1 MLAKILDVVRKDSV
15 EPTFYTYR
23 QIVVNKKKGGKR
35 IINIPDVPLMKAQRL
50 LLPFCQQLRIHS
62 CAHGFVCSKS
72 IITHASLHIAKESI
86 LTIDIENFFGS
97 ITAEHLENVFHNH
110 GVQNS
115 EDLDL
120 LIKLTTINR
129 KLPQGAP
136 TSPVLSNAVAFDM
149 DFELNEWA
157 VKNNLTYSRYADD
170 MVFSSETKGIENTC
184 IDEVTQI
191 ILKFGFKLNHS
202 KTRILPQGKRQV
214 VTGLVV
220 NTKLNVKREY
230 LRNTSAIL
238 HNILNNPFNALSQV
252 SRGTV
257 YSTFLSY
264 EKKYLSR
271 SLPLKSLH
279 YLIKHQRIQ
288 KKLINPTRIRLSQKY
303 FNSLY
308 LPLFRLLLLLQ
319 GVNGRIS
326 FISSVLGEDK
336 ISVQKLRNQFK
347 EIEKVL
353 FGNYSINWSTNT
365 TRLYKNIL
373 RECPQLR
380 TRIKG

>member
-1 MLAKILDVVRKDSV
+1 MLTEILDVIRNDSV

-23 QIVVNKKKGGKR
+23 QVAVHKKKGGKR
-35 IINIPDVPLMKAQRL
+35 IINIPNVPLRKSQKL
-50 LLPFCQQLRIHS
+50 LLPFFQQLRTHS
-62 CAHGFVCSKS
+62 CAHGFVCGKS

-86 LTIDIENFFGS
+86 LTVDIEDFFGS
-97 ITAEHLENVFHNH
+97 ITTEHLEKVFRSH
-110 GVQNS
+110 GVQKR
-115 EDLDL
+115 EDLEL
-120 LIKLTTINR
+120 LIKLTTINGR
-129 KLPQGAP
+129 LPQGAP
-136 TSPVLSNAVAFDM
+136 TSPILSNAVVFSM
-149 DFELNEWA
+149 DFELNKWA
-157 VKNNLTYSRYADD
+157 TKNNLIYSRYADD
-170 MVFSSETKGIENTC
+170 MVFSSETRTIEKTC
-184 IDEVTQI
+184 IDAVSQI
-191 ILKFGFKLNHS
+191 AQKFGFKLNNS

-336 ISVQKLRNQFK
+336 ISVQRLRNQFK

>member
-1 MLAKILDVVRKDSV
+1 
-15 EPTFYTYR
+15 
-23 QIVVNKKKGGKR
+23 
-35 IINIPDVPLMKAQRL
+35 
-50 LLPFCQQLRIHS
+50 
-62 CAHGFVCSKS
+62 
-72 IITHASLHIAKESI
+72 
-86 LTIDIENFFGS
+86 
-97 ITAEHLENVFHNH
+97 
-110 GVQNS
+110 
-115 EDLDL
+115 
-120 LIKLTTINR
+120 
-129 KLPQGAP
+129 
-136 TSPVLSNAVAFDM
+136 
-149 DFELNEWA
+149 
-157 VKNNLTYSRYADD
+157 
-170 MVFSSETKGIENTC
+170 
-184 IDEVTQI
+184 
-191 ILKFGFKLNHS
+191 
-202 KTRILPQGKRQV
+202 LPQGKRQV

-230 LRNTSAIL
+230 LRNISAIL

-257 YSTFLSY
+257 YSTILSY

-271 SLPLKSLH
+271 SLSLKSLH

-288 KKLINPTRIRLSQKY
+288 KKLINPTKIRLSQKY

-336 ISVQKLRNQFK
+336 ISVQRLRNQFK

-365 TRLYKNIL
+365 TRLYKIIL